1 MPIRKRYADEFLYK
15 VNEMVQRGD
24 PPHLIK
30 ERYPLPKDYLC
41 PRFSLLNITGSM
53 TDDVKDKNIY
63 GSLFYNTSV
72 QRPQMFAILD
82 ACSLLFNAR
91 RFYNPAD
98 SNRGGKKPTLHGGVD
113 DMHYWCRTLV
123 ESFLYARQ
131 TFMQTNGTRS
141 VYEYEV
147 KRNPEATFPCRFI
160 GGLTDDSFQHM
171 FPLIPKGGKFRDD
184 LRRVRSLNIIW
195 GMTPGFR
202 STQEQLGHG
211 AWLPLSQYHTVE
223 LYKAAG
229 LFDEKYNVP
238 ANPWCAH
245 NGQGISRVFNQSYHS
260 VYHTDSYRAP
270 HFQDWIKHACRY
282 QPFTGDKSPYPF
294 SQYGGTPV
302 QADFIHHRVEFSRQK
317 NNARHRQLVY
327 NRFGMTSPLR
337 LGQQFHDKGYLQ
349 DLFQYQYR
357 PYADLSR
364 EQRSMPDTSEV
375 WISNFMSY
383 ARTHSIIA
391 LASCNHGTEDGSIP
405 RIVRNLYRLYV
416 DSYECM
422 GASPDDDSVP
432 CIMGFLPSAVN
443 GRDDRPVTLYAGS
456 LTCLNTKL
464 EKFCQSDANR
474 GERVCQIY
482 KQVYLNDASIL
493 YNRLSRN
500 QRRNMLHYNN
510 FLRAQIKRGSAFTRD
525 QFDKELIQLQDA
537 YIEFLQQT
545 CLGMLLENGA
555 SLNNVP
561 LQLLEPRELEVSLF
575 DEDTDMVGNDYLT
588 PRTAEIIKD
597 MDFSKDNLNRTQ
609 LAILSLIPPNH
620 RILSTL
626 RLSQN
631 TEIIDLEHAKK
642 QIQKETI
649 ESNKKV
655 WQRYTDALV
664 SAAFAQKLLE
674 VDGPIDYG
682 FDMSAI
688 KDPLKEA
695 ENIKTRM
702 STTHSQAA
710 SSISQTARSDS
721 LRRERGPESV
731 MGMNTT
737 EMQRALQAVRDRVER
752 EFNRSGGSVSRVKI
766 LAQLRIPDHVKR
778 MLRREYE

>member
-1 MPIRKRYADEFLYK
+1 M
-15 VNEMVQRGD
+15 
-24 PPHLIK
+24 
-30 ERYPLPKDYLC
+30 
-41 PRFSLLNITGSM
+41 
-53 TDDVKDKNIY
+53 
-63 GSLFYNTSV
+63 
-72 QRPQMFAILD
+72 
-82 ACSLLFNAR
+82 
-91 RFYNPAD
+91 
-98 SNRGGKKPTLHGGVD
+98 
-113 DMHYWCRTLV
+113 
-123 ESFLYARQ
+123 
-131 TFMQTNGTRS
+131 
-141 VYEYEV
+141 
-147 KRNPEATFPCRFI
+147 
-160 GGLTDDSFQHM
+160 
-171 FPLIPKGGKFRDD
+171 
-184 LRRVRSLNIIW
+184 
-195 GMTPGFR
+195 
-202 STQEQLGHG
+202 
-211 AWLPLSQYHTVE
+211 PLSQYHTME
-223 LYKAAG
+223 LFKGVG
-229 LFDEKYNVP
+229 LYDEKYNVP
-238 ANPWCAH
+238 SNPWCAH
-245 NGQGISRVFNQSYHS
+245 NHRGISRIFNQSYHS
-260 VYHTDSYRAP
+260 VYHTDSYRAA
-270 HFQDWIKHACRY
+270 HFQDWLAHACKY
-282 QPFTGDKSPYPF
+282 QVPRQDGCYYPF

-302 QADFIHHRVEFSRQK
+302 QADFIHHRVEFPVPEM
-317 NNARHRQLVY
+317 ATRHKQIVY

-337 LGQQFHDKGYLQ
+337 LGQQFHDTGILQ
-349 DLFQYQYR
+349 DMFQPEYR

-364 EQRSMPDTSEV
+364 EQRNMPRATEV

-383 ARTHSIIA
+383 ARVHSIIA
-391 LASCNHGTEDGSIP
+391 LASCNHGTEEGSIP

-432 CIMGFLPSAVN
+432 CVMGFLPSPVN

-464 EKFCQSDANR
+464 EMFCRSDANR
-474 GERVCQIY
+474 GEKVCEIY
-482 KQVYLNDASIL
+482 KQVYLNDAAVL
-493 YNRLSRN
+493 YNRLSRSA
-500 QRRNMLHYNN
+500 RRAVLHHNN
-510 FLRAQIKRGSAFTRD
+510 FLRAQLKRGHQYTRIMFD
-525 QFDKELIQLQDA
+525 QELIQLQDA

-545 CLGMLLENGA
+545 CLGMLIENGA

-561 LQLLEPRELEVSLF
+561 LQLLEPRELEVSLL

-588 PRTAEIIKD
+588 PRTSEIIKD

-642 QIQKETI
+642 RIQQETI
-649 ESNKKV
+649 ESNKKA

-695 ENIKTRM
+695 ENIKTRL

-710 SSISQTARSDS
+710 SSISQTVRGDS
-721 LRRERGPESV
+721 LRRDRGPDSV
-731 MGMNTT
+731 MGMNTA

-752 EFNRSGGSVSRVKI
+752 EYNRNQGVSRLQV

-778 MLRREYE
+778 ILRREYE